1 MKTSRITVRS
11 ARGIVLVW
19 VLLSL
24 PLTGSGRD
32 TLPYHRDLG
41 VVSVN
46 KQPPRSSFMVYGD
59 RQSAQSGDYAASGYY
74 RLLNGTWKFL
84 YDDDFNNLPAGATDP
99 ATDIS
104 GWAEIKVPGNWEFQ
118 GFGTALY
125 VNHPFEFATSNPVPP
140 TLPEAIPG
148 GVYRRDFEVP
158 ADWQGRDI
166 YLHLAGAK
174 SGVYVYVN
182 GQKVG
187 YSEESK
193 DPAEFRINPY
203 LKEGQNTLALKIARW
218 STGSYLE
225 CQDFWR
231 VSGIE
236 RDVFLW
242 SQDPVSL
249 ADFRVRSTLDDSYT
263 DGVFRLEM
271 ELRNSSDRDT
281 NARIS
286 FELTDAAGKTVLT
299 GSTEELIPSGGAR
312 IAAFDSRIDHV
323 LKWTAETP
331 NLYKLMMK
339 IETDDGPP
347 EYIPFRVGFRRIE
360 IRESGQQRAGKPLR
374 LFYVNGQPIKLKGVN
389 IHEHSEKGGHYVT
402 AAEMRR
408 NFELMK
414 RNNINSVRLAHYPQD
429 RRFYEMCDEYG
440 LYVYDEANIE
450 SHGIYYTIWKDDMR
464 KGSEGHV
471 EGKKRGTLG
480 HNPDWLPH
488 HIERVVNMFER
499 NKNHPCVTIWS
510 LGNEAGNGFNFYN
523 AYVTLKKLDRGLMDR
538 PVCYERAG
546 WEWNTDMYVPQYP
559 SAAWLRSVGEQ
570 GADRPVVP
578 SEYSH
583 AMGNSNGDLWGQW
596 QVIYEHPHL
605 QGGYIWDWI
614 DQGFLEHDSEGRP
627 YWTYGGDYGGQFT
640 PSDANFLANG
650 IVGADQKPHPAMSE
664 VKYVY
669 QNVGFEAVDL
679 ARGQVK
685 ITNRFYFTDLSD
697 YRISYEVRRNDKPVR
712 SGVLKLDLAP
722 QESQVVT
729 LPVHKLE
736 VGPGD
741 EYFLDFE
748 VASLRPEPLVP
759 AGHIIAYD
767 QFELPLKGEK
777 QPFRPAGSPRMEIT
791 EGDDGVRIRSSAFDF
806 TFDAALGAV
815 TSYQVAGTEYIDG
828 EFGIRPNFWRA
839 PNDNDYGNGAPLRL
853 QVWKNISNAPKVES
867 FSTARKGDRVKLTV
881 EYGWETAEAGLGRVA
896 YRVDYTL
903 YPGGELH
910 AALHYAP
917 SAANGTYDTAGL
929 NAGTRDGA
937 VATFTPKTEE
947 ELKAIQKVLEIPRIG
962 VRFRIPA
969 AFDNISYFGRGP
981 EENYADRY
989 RGTTVGLYAAKAWE
1003 MYTPYLRPQEN
1014 GHHTQT
1020 RWMAATD
1027 DRGKGLLVV
1036 ADSLMEFNALRNSI
1050 EDFDCQESDKPY
1062 QWNNF
1067 SQAEI
1072 DKRDYAWAANR
1083 LRKQTHANDIAPR
1096 NYVEICL
1103 DGRHQGVAGYN
1114 SWGDRPQ
1121 PCATIRSDR
1130 EYRWGFTLVP
1140 VQSIEKEADKKIKLK
1155 Y

>member
-1 MKTSRITVRS
+1 MKTSRITARS

-32 TLPYHRDLG
+32 TLPYHRDLS

-59 RQSAQSGDYAASGYY
+59 RESAQSGDYAASRYY

-84 YDDDFNNLPAGATDP
+84 YDDDFSNLPAGATDQ

-182 GQKVG
+182 GRKVG

-242 SQDPVSL
+242 SQAPVSL

-271 ELRNSSDRDT
+271 TLRNSSDRDT
-281 NARIS
+281 NAQIS
-286 FELTDAAGKTVLT
+286 FELTDEAGKTVLT
-299 GSTEELIPSGGAR
+299 GSTGELIPSGGAR
-312 IAAFDSRIDHV
+312 TAAFDGRIARV

-339 IETDDGPP
+339 IETDDGRP

-360 IRESGQQRAGKPLR
+360 IRESVQQRAGKPLR

-450 SHGIYYTIWKDDMR
+450 SHGMYYTIWKDDIR

-523 AYVTLKKLDRGLMDR
+523 AYVTLKNLDRGLMDR

-559 SAAWLRSVGEQ
+559 SAAWLRSIGEQ

-596 QVIYEHPHL
+596 QAIYEHPHL

-614 DQGFLEHDSEGRP
+614 DQGILEHDSAGRP

-697 YRISYEVRRNDKPVR
+697 YRVSYEVRRNDKPVR

-748 VASLRPEPLVP
+748 VASLRPAPLVP
-759 AGHIIAYD
+759 AGHIVARE

-777 QPFRPAGSPRMEIT
+777 QPFRPAGSSRMEIT

-815 TSYQVAGTEYIDG
+815 TSYQVDGTEYIDG

-867 FSTARKGDRVKLTV
+867 FSTAREGDRVKLTV

-910 AALHYAP
+910 VALHYAP
-917 SAANGTYDTAGL
+917 SAANGTCDTAGL

-937 VATFTPKTEE
+937 AATFTPKTEE
-947 ELKAIQKVLEIPRIG
+947 ELKAVRKVLEIPRIG

-969 AFDNISYFGRGP
+969 AFDHISYFGRGP

-1014 GHHTQT
+1014 GHRTQT

-1072 DKRDYAWAANR
+1072 DNRDCAWAANR
-1083 LRKQTHANDIAPR
+1083 LRKQTHVNDIEPR
-1096 NYVEICL
+1096 SYVEICL

-1121 PCATIRSDR
+1121 PYATIRSDR